1 MRRHAAMLLLA
12 ALMILGLG
20 DNYLRYLS
28 ARLHPAA
35 FTRSPQAFDPG
46 YEQFLSEV
54 DRIIPQGVSVGVV
67 TGANAW
73 PRYFYWYYRA
83 WYRLAGR
90 RIVPM
95 YEPQGVAR
103 AARVFDAD
111 YIAFWK
117 TSTDRPKDTWVL
129 HSDRGTLVRNR

>member
-1 MRRHAAMLLLA
+1 MRRYAAMLLLA
-12 ALMILGLG
+12 ALMILGNR
-20 DNYLRYLS
+20 DNYLRYFFAS
-28 ARLHPAA
+28 SRPA
-35 FTRSPQAFDPG
+35 FTRSPQSFDPA
-46 YEQFLSEV
+46 YEQFLGDV
-54 DRIIPQGVSVGVV
+54 DRAIPEGVSVGVV
-67 TGANAW
+67 TSANGW

-111 YIAFWK
+111 YIMFWK
-117 TSTDRPKDTWVL
+117 AKTDRSQDAWVL
-129 HSDRGTLVRNR
+129 QGGGGTLVRNK